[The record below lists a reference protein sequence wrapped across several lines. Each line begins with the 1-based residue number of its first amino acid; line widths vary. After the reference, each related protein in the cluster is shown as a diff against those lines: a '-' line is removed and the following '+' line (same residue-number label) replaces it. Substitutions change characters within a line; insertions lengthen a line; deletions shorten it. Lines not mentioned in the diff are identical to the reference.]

1 MNFHHYQNF
10 NPIDLLIEER
20 TFQEIRELKKDYDTR
35 LKTLS
40 LVDGVKE
47 LKPQRD
53 WIKKTYS
60 LLVRL
65 NFQDNNYFNE
75 TRFTTLLGLRIRS
88 TH

>member
-20 TFQEIRELKKDYDTR
+20 TFQEIRKLKKEYDTR

-53 WIKKTYS
+53 WIKKE
-60 LLVRL
+60 
-65 NFQDNNYFNE
+65 D
-75 TRFTTLLGLRIRS
+75 
-88 TH
+88 